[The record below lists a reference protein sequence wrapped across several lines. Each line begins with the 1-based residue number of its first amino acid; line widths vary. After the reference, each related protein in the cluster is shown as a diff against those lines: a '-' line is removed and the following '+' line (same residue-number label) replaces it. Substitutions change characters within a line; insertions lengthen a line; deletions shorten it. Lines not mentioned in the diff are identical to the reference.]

1 MIYSLQFGQVNSIV
15 LDIVVDS
22 ECLAYGKDKIKVY
35 VVQLNKL
42 ELGYWH
48 LAPSLA
54 VPGDGLMW
62 ECGKMS
68 HVKRSGGESPH
79 AQRHGLC

>member
-1 MIYSLQFGQVNSIV
+1 MHNLIIYSLQFGQVNSVV

-48 LAPSLA
+48 LAPCLA

-62 ECGKMS
+62 ED
-68 HVKRSGGESPH
+68 VKHSGGESPH